1 MSQTIKR
8 RTMPSG
14 GEKMKNVNWSTG
26 TAVTTFLVGVI
37 LLLSFGKE
45 WINFNSPI
53 IFLAAL
59 IGVAIPVLIFFLW
72 KLRHRSPNDE

>member
-1 MSQTIKR
+1 MSQTIKGA
-8 RTMPSG
+8 TTSSG
-14 GEKMKNVNWSTG
+14 GKKMKNVNWSTG

-45 WINFNSPI
+45 WINFNSSI

-59 IGVAIPVLIFFLW
+59 IGVAIPVLLFAAW
-72 KLRHRSPNDE
+72 KIRNRPPDDK

>member
-8 RTMPSG
+8 ITPSSG
-14 GEKMKNVNWSTG
+14 GKKMKNINWSTG

-45 WINFNSPI
+45 WINFNSPT

-59 IGVAIPVLIFFLW
+59 IGVAIPVLIFAARNMSHHSHDD
-72 KLRHRSPNDE
+72 K